1 MSSCGQ
7 LSVRILLRVVGIRR
21 TVATD
26 GEGSLRGLGAPC
38 GEGPGGTGRRAEKGV
53 RRVASAE
60 KAVQCAGSRRFP
72 GEGAWVRDKIA
83 AKGPECAILRP
94 RGVDARPKCSQ
105 GQRVSDFRF
114 FSRIGKGSTSIS
126 RAFGRLRRAPAHR
139 GPFAAA
145 PQPPRS
151 PAPAW
156 PPGSLRQAVRRRP
169 FAEPLSARGRHARL
183 PLSIT
188 CNANVQCPRL
198 LSVRK
203 TDTSN

>member
-145 PQPPRS
+145 PQPPPQPRPRLASRLSAPGRASAPLRRAPFRPRPSRPS
-151 PAPAW
+151 PA
-156 PPGSLRQAVRRRP
+156 VY
-169 FAEPLSARGRHARL
+169 
-183 PLSIT
+183 
-188 CNANVQCPRL
+188 NVQRPRL